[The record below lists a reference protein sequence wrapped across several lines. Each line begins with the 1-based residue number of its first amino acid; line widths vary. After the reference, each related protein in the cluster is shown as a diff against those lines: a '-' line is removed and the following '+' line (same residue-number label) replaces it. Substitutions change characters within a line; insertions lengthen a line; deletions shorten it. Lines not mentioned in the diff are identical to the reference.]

1 MCPEAHL
8 TSSFTLLT
16 LATVTSIPNSLH
28 DPFSVVI
35 VEFLQNM
42 SGYYSNYSRTV
53 HVPRKKKVSPPQQQQ
68 QQQQQRPVPVPT
80 KTDSAQ
86 PAQHRPTAAANPTTK
101 TTSTQSKLKRR
112 QQKRKQRPSLS
123 EQLASIGS
131 NADKITNGLRERH
144 GLKLAASIL
153 FTTPAQLFVVGRLES
168 RAPSPVEFHQNHCAY
183 SFQHPYQT
191 KTRIDMKMQ
200 YVHMRNARVRQDRI
214 SGNFFEFRIESSLKH
229 YGIDYDPGK
238 REHVIKIKL
247 ASGTDATRILKDI
260 VPKTK
265 RRR

>member
-1 MCPEAHL
+1 MA
-8 TSSFTLLT
+8 TLKPPSYIDIPIDS
-16 LATVTSIPNSLH
+16 ATVNSDSLH

-53 HVPRKKKVSPPQQQQ
+53 HVPRKKKVSPPQQ